1 MLHHFVGDLAL
12 ELADG
17 ADLVS
22 AIVALDL
29 GVVVDL
35 LIEVE
40 AVAAAFAAFEFDTH
54 SWTLRGGSEL
64 VHQSQAA

>member
-40 AVAAAFAAFEFDTH
+40 AIAAAFAALEFDTH
-54 SWTLRGGSEL
+54 S
-64 VHQSQAA
+64 